1 MNKDTK
7 TLAITIVVFLAGA
20 LAEGYYI
27 NEVMTEI
34 EVKQAEIT
42 TLQGEISGLQ
52 EKVKKIEP
60 LTRELTSLKANFAQ
74 YVRILPSPDVASQ
87 ERLMEL
93 IQEKSDRT
101 GFKVTQFVIKRE
113 PTTAAAASRKKKG
126 GFQEI
131 DLTLTSEGT
140 FDQFLRFLNS
150 LERHES
156 FVRVNSFA
164 CSSSDKPKIGPDGPT
179 WPLTVALNVSTFR
192 YDSGGN

>member
-7 TLAITIVVFLAGA
+7 TLAITIAVFLAGA

-27 NEVMTEI
+27 NEVMGEI
-34 EVKQAEIT
+34 EVKQAEIA
-42 TLQGEISGLQ
+42 TLQGEITTLQ

-60 LTRELTSLKANFAQ
+60 LTRELASLKANFAQ

-113 PTTAAAASRKKKG
+113 STTAAAASRKKKG

-164 CSSSDKPKIGPDGPT
+164 CSASDKPKIGPDGPT

-192 YDSGGN
+192 YESGGK